1 MSLSVTDPKGNAIQ
15 VLDFTNTQALP
26 VGATSTT
33 ATDVA
38 SEIVRVVADMAICY
52 TFRGA
57 AATTDKMLPANVI
70 EYPRSPS
77 GAKVF
82 SFISATGV
90 GAGVLGTVWVSEAV

>member
-1 MSLSVTDPKGNAIQ
+1 MSLTITTPDGNAVQ
-15 VLDFTNTQALP
+15 VLDFVNTQALA

-38 SEIVRVVADMAICY
+38 TPIVRVVADIAICY
-52 TFRGA
+52 TFRGT
-57 AATTDKMLPANVI
+57 AATTDQMIPANVI

-77 GAKVF
+77 GAKIF

-90 GAGVLGTVWVSEAV
+90 AAGRLGTVWISEAV